1 MHSTTQGS
9 VPGQRPPTLRTHLQ
23 YTSTAMRRTRH
34 TKVKAET
41 TIRGMIHSI
50 LPGEGRLIIPE
61 VFFSAARQT
70 SQSVDRCERA
80 LEPTHGVELHAVENW
95 DVLGS
100 KPPEGKRGKWLA
112 NLRYCACAGGAL

>member
-1 MHSTTQGS
+1 MSPSRDRNVFRCETQCSEHGGYAFDS
-9 VPGQRPPTLRTHLQ
+9 PVMGAWPPTLLTHLQ

-61 VFFSAARQT
+61 VFFSATRQT
-70 SQSVDRCERA
+70 PQLVDR
-80 LEPTHGVELHAVENW
+80 
-95 DVLGS
+95 
-100 KPPEGKRGKWLA
+100 
-112 NLRYCACAGGAL
+112 